1 MAPKKQVRE
10 EKTQETGIPAEKP
23 KRNWRVFYCAV
34 FFVLGFSVIFSLLGA
49 LLQSVLSEASY
60 TIQNVLAKIGGAII
74 IVFGIYLL
82 GLIKIPFLEQEHKF
96 HVKRKFNSAY
106 ATAFVFGA
114 AFAVGWTPCVGPVLG
129 AVLTLAATQPSIAFF
144 LMMSYTLGM
153 GIPFLIV
160 GLFVNQAQA
169 FLDKA
174 ATWIKYV
181 NYFFG
186 LLLIVI
192 GVLVFTEN
200 LNKVAN
206 FSAASDVLI
215 ALNLESIGMGPSLNF
230 GIAFLA
236 GLVSFLSPCVLPLI
250 PGFLSYLAAIATKKE

>member
-1 MAPKKQVRE
+1 MEQKKQSSKAAE
-10 EKTQETGIPAEKP
+10 QESKNNPP
-23 KRNWRVFYCAV
+23 KRDWRVFYCAV

-49 LLQSVLSEASY
+49 LLQSVLSEVSY
-60 TIQNVLAKIGGAII
+60 TVQNILAKIGGIII

-82 GLIKIPFLEQEHKF
+82 GLINIPFLEQEHKL

-106 ATAFVFGA
+106 LTAFVFGA

-129 AVLTLAATQPSIAFF
+129 ALLSLAATQPSTAFF
-144 LMMSYTLGM
+144 MMMSYTLGL

-160 GLFVNQAQA
+160 GLFVNEAQG
-169 FLDKA
+169 FLNRA
-174 ATWIKYV
+174 AKWIVYV

-186 LLLIVI
+186 VLLIII
-192 GVLVFTEN
+192 GVLVFTDN
-200 LNKVAN
+200 LSRVAN
-206 FSAASDVLI
+206 FSAASNLLI
-215 ALNLESIGMGPSLNF
+215 ALNLESVGTGASLNF